1 MRHIVAYDIKDK
13 TRLKKISQICLDYG
27 IRIQYSVFEF
37 DLSLEVAAEFL
48 QEVTGIIDSAAD
60 KILVIPVCE
69 NCRKSIKQ
77 LGMATNYGMPELFLF

>member
-69 NCRKSIKQ
+69 SCLGCQYVSIRGRCAKL
-77 LGMATNYGMPELFLF
+77 LGR